1 MPPRV
6 SVIIPSYNHSRYIAQ
21 AIRSVL
27 DQDVDDLE
35 LVIVDDGSTDESVAV
50 IRSVFEQYPDRNTQ
64 LIEQENHGAHHAIMR
79 GIEASSSPVLSIL
92 NSDDYYLPGRFS
104 AMLPEVEAHECALAF
119 SKLELIDDQSKPLA
133 NDSAWVKWYNE
144 SLEYINTNPTLGFA
158 FLEANFTVTSGNFV
172 FTRSLYEK
180 LGGFSEHK
188 FVHDWDFLIRSLWHT
203 EPIMIDQELM
213 AYRTH
218 DSNTTELVRSLLE
231 KECDEVIER
240 YRDMCECLGTPAN
253 TLAPHPKHWGVYFNR
268 FVSNRKAFWKPNE
281 KTHAIG
287 SLTKHSLS
295 I

>member
-6 SVIIPSYNHSRYIAQ
+6 SVVIPSYNHSPYIAQ
-21 AIRSVL
+21 AIRSAL

-35 LVIVDDGSTDESVAV
+35 LVIVDDGSADESVAV

-92 NSDDYYLPGRFS
+92 NSDDFYLPGRFS
-104 AMLPEVEAHECALAF
+104 AMLPEVETHEFALAF
-119 SKLELIDDQSKPLA
+119 SKLELIDDQSRPLA
-133 NDSAWVKWYNE
+133 NDSAWAKWYSE

-158 FLEANFTVTSGNFV
+158 LLEANFTVTSGNFV
-172 FTRSLYEK
+172 FTRSLYKK

-203 EPIMIDQELM
+203 EPVLIDQELM

-218 DSNTTELVRSLLE
+218 DSNTTEQVRPLLE
-231 KECDEVIER
+231 KECDEVIQR
-240 YRDMCECLGTPAN
+240 YHDMCECLGTPAN
-253 TLAPHPKHWGVYFNR
+253 SLAPHPDHWEHFFNR
-268 FVSNRKAFWKPNE
+268 FVTTRKAFWNTQLKKHP
-281 KTHAIG
+281 IQ
-287 SLTKHSLS
+287 SL
-295 I
+295 